1 MKLPNC
7 YDPVVQE
14 ERRQRDWDRRIQ
26 RFPVCGCCGRV
37 LRGGDVYYVL
47 NYRDQALNVCDSCRE
62 DMDENVCCVEE
73 MG

>member
-14 ERRQRDWDRRIQ
+14 ERRQRDWDRWIQ
-26 RFPVCGCCGRV
+26 RFPVCDCCGET
-37 LRGGDVYYVL
+37 LRGGAVFFTLDV
-47 NYRDQALNVCDSCRE
+47 RDKTLTVCDACRE
-62 DMDENVCCVEE
+62 QMEENVCCVEE